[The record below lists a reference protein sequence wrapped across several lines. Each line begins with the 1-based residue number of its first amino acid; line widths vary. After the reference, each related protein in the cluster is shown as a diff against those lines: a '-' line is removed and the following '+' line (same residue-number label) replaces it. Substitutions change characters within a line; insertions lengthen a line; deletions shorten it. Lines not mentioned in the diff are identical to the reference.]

1 MEVAGVDDIFGRLK
15 TLVLP
20 YSKEMLVIMDIAGHY
35 ELQIPKEFK
44 LGDMHYQGCFYC
56 YVFNGNNSVSFG
68 LFPQRL
74 FPELFSIP
82 ASLRKNLR
90 KASYFSFK
98 TLNAVQEAAVA
109 QLLQDGFA
117 LYKTRIFQP

>member
-1 MEVAGVDDIFGRLK
+1 MELITAGEIFLRLK
-15 TLVLP
+15 TIVLP
-20 YSKEMLVIMDIAGHY
+20 YSKEMEVIADTEGHY
-35 ELQIPKEFK
+35 ELQIPNDFK
-44 LGDMHYQGCFYC
+44 LGERHYQRCFYC
-56 YVFNGNNSVSFG
+56 YVFNGTNSVSFG
-68 LFPQRL
+68 LFPHRL

-98 TLNAVQEAAVA
+98 RLNALQEAALA

-117 LYKTRIFQP
+117 LYKTRLCQS

>member
-1 MEVAGVDDIFGRLK
+1 MEAAGVDAIFARLK
-15 TLVLP
+15 RLVLP
-20 YSKEMLVIMDIAGHY
+20 YSNEMLVLTDTAGHY
-35 ELQIPKEFK
+35 ELQIPKEFI
-44 LGDMHYQGCFYC
+44 LRDMHYQGCFYC
-56 YVFNGNNSVSFG
+56 YVFNGTNSVSFG

-90 KASYFSFK
+90 KSSYFSFK

-109 QLLQDGFA
+109 ELLKNSFA
-117 LYKTRIFQP
+117 LYKTRLCPP